1 MASALSPLGHSFWDP
16 APLSCL
22 SSSQGG
28 LFPWVFLQMSPPEQK
43 QDAFR
48 EVQVAKEP
56 LSEYRK
62 FGMALPPGLCR
73 TAAAPSPRAPGCAP
87 APRSSRLLA
96 LILSCQ
102 RPTCSGITPCLVS
115 RVLSLE

>member
-43 QDAFR
+43 QDVFR
-48 EVQVAKEP
+48 EVQVAKEL

-62 FGMALPPGLCR
+62 FGMAPPPGL
-73 TAAAPSPRAPGCAP
+73 
-87 APRSSRLLA
+87 
-96 LILSCQ
+96 
-102 RPTCSGITPCLVS
+102 
-115 RVLSLE
+115 